1 MLTSLLTMWL
11 TKSTKPFL
19 FTNQNIFENYNNIDN
34 LGIYVHIPFCRSLC
48 DYCPYCKE
56 IYKKERALQYK
67 NALLKEITLRCH
79 NKRIKKVTSLYF
91 GGGTPALLI
100 EYLSEIITTLQK
112 HFDITEGIGIELHPE
127 DITEQNLLYL
137 KSIGI
142 TMISIGIQSF
152 HKQCLK
158 SLNRKKYNYANMAKI
173 IKKANFETVDMDLIF
188 AMPNQTQYTL
198 KKDIEMAFRCHA
210 TQISTYP
217 FIDFTFNNNQYKP
230 LSEHKKKILSNT
242 IVRYCNKTNK
252 KRTSVWTFA
261 LPDTKKYSSIT
272 RNHFIGFGT
281 SAVSLFC
288 DTMHINTFSVKQ
300 YINTLHHNKQP
311 NALTLRF
318 TMRQKAVYYLFWH
331 TYTLHIDNR
340 DFKKEIGYDIEYL
353 FRFEFCIAEKL
364 GLIKK
369 CPYGY
374 TITNRGAYYYH
385 YIEQKY
391 TRSYIDTVWRICKK
405 QAFPKKIVLK

>member
-198 KKDIEMAFRCHA
+198 KK
-210 TQISTYP
+210 
-217 FIDFTFNNNQYKP
+217 
-230 LSEHKKKILSNT
+230 ILKWHFDVMLHRFQHILLLILHLT
-242 IVRYCNKTNK
+242 IIN
-252 KRTSVWTFA
+252 
-261 LPDTKKYSSIT
+261 I
-272 RNHFIGFGT
+272 NHFP
-281 SAVSLFC
+281 
-288 DTMHINTFSVKQ
+288 NTK
-300 YINTLHHNKQP
+300 
-311 NALTLRF
+311 R
-318 TMRQKAVYYLFWH
+318 
-331 TYTLHIDNR
+331 
-340 DFKKEIGYDIEYL
+340 
-353 FRFEFCIAEKL
+353 
-364 GLIKK
+364 
-369 CPYGY
+369 
-374 TITNRGAYYYH
+374 
-385 YIEQKY
+385 KY
-391 TRSYIDTVWRICKK
+391 
-405 QAFPKKIVLK
+405 F